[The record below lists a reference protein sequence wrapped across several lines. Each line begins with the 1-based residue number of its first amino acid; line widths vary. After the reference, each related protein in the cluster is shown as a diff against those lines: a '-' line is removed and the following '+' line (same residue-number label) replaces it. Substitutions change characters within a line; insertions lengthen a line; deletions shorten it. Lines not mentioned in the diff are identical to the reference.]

1 MSHWSQLEKQ
11 LRSWTPRAPSP
22 SLKARLFPEAA
33 IETGAADADGQSE
46 MFALGPAVWHWL
58 APAMAVFVLGL
69 FVVGQHPAG
78 LEHFNAE
85 TSPNFLATVAWSR
98 AELAPS
104 VELAPYY
111 ASVRHSDNNALRS
124 TFEWTNGGGSL
135 RTAPPM
141 AQTNSVIH

>member
-1 MSHWSQLEKQ
+1 
-11 LRSWTPRAPSP
+11 
-22 SLKARLFPEAA
+22 
-33 IETGAADADGQSE
+33 
-46 MFALGPAVWHWL
+46 MFALGPAMWHWL
-58 APAMAVFVLGL
+58 ALAMAVFVLGV

-78 LEHFNAE
+78 LQQFNGE

-98 AELAPS
+98 TELAPS